1 MAEHIKMTTPEAK
14 AQVQALRRI
23 VLDTYDRTIKDQ
35 PFFVEL
41 RAGTLSRERLRGW
54 ATNWYAF
61 ALEVNTGMA
70 TVYHQ
75 FVGFFKRHPEC
86 EDLIA
91 QKIGEEFT
99 TPALGGHARMLTH
112 LGKVLGVE
120 PQTMIEAELIPEARG
135 PECKSRSLPSAKL
148 ARHVGR
154 LPDGRHHSQRE
165 LSAWRP
171 SLL

>member
-1 MAEHIKMTTPEAK
+1 MGEHIKMTTPEAK
-14 AQVQALRRI
+14 ARVQALRRI
-23 VLDTYDRTIKDQ
+23 VLDTYDGTIRDQ

-41 RAGTLSRERLRGW
+41 RAGTLSRERLNGW

-91 QKIGEEFT
+91 QKIGE
-99 TPALGGHARMLTH
+99 
-112 LGKVLGVE
+112 
-120 PQTMIEAELIPEARG
+120 
-135 PECKSRSLPSAKL
+135 
-148 ARHVGR
+148 
-154 LPDGRHHSQRE
+154 
-165 LSAWRP
+165 
-171 SLL
+171 